1 MRKWR
6 HPEGVGHGDGA
17 DLRRVHQLSRRHQCA
32 VHDGGGREAQR
43 AEQAQR
49 STFRELPIDLAWNR
63 MEAEAFWELFKE
75 HEDAGGDGYIH
86 TVVQP
91 AMNLLKV
98 IDIEDAVSVL
108 RLTNNRK

>member
-1 MRKWR
+1 
-6 HPEGVGHGDGA
+6 
-17 DLRRVHQLSRRHQCA
+17 
-32 VHDGGGREAQR
+32 
-43 AEQAQR
+43 
-49 STFRELPIDLAWNR
+49 

-75 HEDAGGDGYIH
+75 YEDAGGDGYIH

-108 RLTNNRK
+108 RLTNVSVKSTSDLSGKNASAKL

>member
-1 MRKWR
+1 
-6 HPEGVGHGDGA
+6 
-17 DLRRVHQLSRRHQCA
+17 
-32 VHDGGGREAQR
+32 
-43 AEQAQR
+43 
-49 STFRELPIDLAWNR
+49 

-108 RLTNNRK
+108 RLTDRRK